1 MSETVNLPALGESVT
16 EGTVTRWLKAVGDEV
31 AVDEPLVEVS
41 TDKVDT
47 EIPSPV
53 AGVLEEILAEE
64 DDTVEVGAPLATIGS
79 GSGSADSDDD
89 AQADDEAEAEEPA
102 AEEAQEDDQ
111 QQEPEGEPAPEERSS
126 TEEATDEEDSAPA
139 SSSGGDASEVTL
151 PALGESVTE
160 GTVTRWLKAVGDEVE
175 VDEPLLEVST
185 DKVDTEIPSPVAGT
199 LLEIRAEE
207 DDTVEVGAVL
217 ALVGSGSAAS
227 SGDGSGASEDEAPQ
241 EESAEDEA
249 SPEEI
254 EDKATEAET
263 PEETEEAAEDAG
275 DEKEQKAPEASA
287 SEKASK
293 QESAEQESAEDESGS
308 GSAAPEASEPGQ
320 GYVTPLV
327 RRLAHQ
333 NDVDLSTVRGT
344 GVGGRI
350 RKQDVLAAALAKQAS
365 SSDSAAPVE
374 QAEQAEQAP
383 EAAKAPAVAS
393 SVDPSVRGEVEKAPR
408 IRQVIAQRMRESL
421 DLSTQLTQVHEVD
434 VTRIVQLRQRAKA
447 SFQQQAGVKLTYLP
461 FITKA
466 VAEALKQHP
475 KLNASFSEDNKEITY
490 HASEDIAIAV
500 DTEKGLLVPVIK
512 DAGQLN
518 LTGIAQ
524 KIADVAERTRTN
536 KISPDELSGGTFSIT
551 NIGSVGALFDTPI
564 INQPQVAILGTGA
577 IVKRPMVVAD
587 ADGNDTIAIRHMM
600 YLSLTYDHRLVDG
613 ADAGRFLMALRQR
626 LEAGEFAHELGL

>member
-1 MSETVNLPALGESVT
+1 MSETVNLPELGESVT

-53 AGVLEEILAEE
+53 AGVLQEILAEE
-64 DDTVEVGAPLATIGS
+64 DETVEVGAPLATIGDGDGG
-79 GSGSADSDDD
+79 GSSESDVD
-89 AQADDEAEAEEPA
+89 AQAEASEEPA
-102 AEEAQEDDQ
+102 AEEAQEDEE

-126 TEEATDEEDSAPA
+126 TQDSEEK
-139 SSSGGDASEVTL
+139 SSGGASGGDASEVTL

-207 DDTVEVGAVL
+207 DETVEVGAVL
-217 ALVGSGSAAS
+217 ALVGSGSAGGS
-227 SGDGSGASEDEAPQ
+227 SDSSDD
-241 EESAEDEA
+241 SAQDEA
-249 SPEEI
+249 SAEEI
-254 EDKATEAET
+254 EDEATEAET
-263 PEETEEAAEDAG
+263 GEETEEAAQDAG
-275 DEKEQKAPEASA
+275 EEKEEKAPEASA
-287 SEKASK
+287 SEKASRE
-293 QESAEQESAEDESGS
+293 ESAEQEKAAAAD
-308 GSAAPEASEPGQ
+308 APEATEPGQ

-350 RKQDVLAAALAKQAS
+350 RKQDVLAAALAQQAGSAESAPAQEQGSKEQAAAAS
-365 SSDSAAPVE
+365 S
-374 QAEQAEQAP
+374 
-383 EAAKAPAVAS
+383 APAVAS

-434 VTRIVQLRQRAKA
+434 VTRIVQLRQKAKA

-490 HASEDIAIAV
+490 HASEDVAIAV

-512 DAGQLN
+512 DAGSLN

-524 KIADVAERTRTN
+524 KIADVADRTRTN

>member
-16 EGTVTRWLKAVGDEV
+16 EGTVSRWLKEVGDEV

-53 AGVLEEILAEE
+53 AGVLEEILVEE
-64 DDTVEVGAPLATIGS
+64 DDTVEVGAPLATIGDGEGG
-79 GSGSADSDDD
+79 GSSDDSDDD
-89 AQADDEAEAEEPA
+89 AEAEEDASEA
-102 AEEAQEDDQ
+102 AAADESDDSDDSEEK
-111 QQEPEGEPAPEERSS
+111 EEVK
-126 TEEATDEEDSAPA
+126 ADKG
-139 SSSGGDASEVTL
+139 SSSGETTEVTL

-160 GTVTRWLKAVGDEVE
+160 GTISRWLKEVGDEVE

-199 LLEIRAEE
+199 LVEIKAEE
-207 DDTVEVGAVL
+207 DETVEVGAVL
-217 ALVGSGSAAS
+217 ALVG
-227 SGDGSGASEDEAPQ
+227 DGSGSSDSDGGSADDADTEDESDA
-241 EESAEDEA
+241 SAEQI
-249 SPEEI
+249 EE
-254 EDKATEAET
+254 KATQAEAPEKT
-263 PEETEEAAEDAG
+263 EEAVEEAADEDADQDKGGAKPEET
-275 DEKEQKAPEASA
+275 SA
-287 SEKASK
+287 SE
-293 QESAEQESAEDESGS
+293 EDAKRDDRERQD
-308 GSAAPEASEPGQ
+308 ADTPTASEPGQ

-327 RRLAHQ
+327 RRLAKQH
-333 NDVDLSTVRGT
+333 NVDLSTVRGT

-350 RKQDVLAAALAKQAS
+350 RKQDVLAASLAAG
-365 SSDSAAPVE
+365 
-374 QAEQAEQAP
+374 
-383 EAAKAPAVAS
+383 EAASGTEKTAAEAPAAASAPAAAVES
-393 SVDPSVRGEVEKAPR
+393 SVDPSVRGNTEKAPR

-434 VTRIVQLRQRAKA
+434 LTRIVNLRAQAKA
-447 SFQQQAGVKLTYLP
+447 SFQERNGVKLTYLP
-461 FITKA
+461 FIAQA

-490 HASEDIAIAV
+490 HSSEDLAVAV

-512 DAGQLN
+512 DAGSLN
-518 LTGIAQ
+518 LSGIAQ
-524 KIADVAERTRTN
+524 KIADVADRARTN
-536 KISPDELSGGTFSIT
+536 KIGADELSGGTFSIT

-577 IVKRPMVVAD
+577 IVKRPMVVTD
-587 ADGNDTIAIRHMM
+587 ADGNDSIAIRHMM

-613 ADAGRFLMALRQR
+613 ADAGRFLMTLRQR